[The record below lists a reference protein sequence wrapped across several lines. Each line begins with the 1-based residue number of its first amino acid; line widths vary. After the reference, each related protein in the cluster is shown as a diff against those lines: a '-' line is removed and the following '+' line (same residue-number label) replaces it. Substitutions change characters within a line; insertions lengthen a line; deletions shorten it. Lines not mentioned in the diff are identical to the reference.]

1 MTKGFIRVRDITVN
15 SQARNNYKV
24 YTSELSEKYLP
35 GLLIGYLSNITTEA
49 DGMTKVAYL
58 TPVVDFEHLST
69 VLVITQLKESRVN
82 AE

>member
-1 MTKGFIRVRDITVN
+1 
-15 SQARNNYKV
+15 
-24 YTSELSEKYLP
+24 
-35 GLLIGYLSNITTEA
+35 
-49 DGMTKVAYL
+49 MTKVAYL